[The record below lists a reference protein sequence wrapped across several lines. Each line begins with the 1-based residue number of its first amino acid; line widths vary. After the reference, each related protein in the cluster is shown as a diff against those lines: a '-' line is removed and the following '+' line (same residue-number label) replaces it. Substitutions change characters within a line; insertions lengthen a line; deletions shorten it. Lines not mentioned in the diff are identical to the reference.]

1 MPSAMCPAVQA
12 CRKNNAA
19 AMFFSEACKVHALWE
34 TDFLQAGPSR
44 PKPEL
49 VLHTVRL
56 HAAASLRCDCSLTA
70 ATSSLLRLQS

>member
-1 MPSAMCPAVQA
+1 MPSAMCPVVQA

-19 AMFFSEACKVHALWE
+19 AMFFSEDACKVHALWE

-56 HAAASLRCDCSLTA
+56 QQQA
-70 ATSSLLRLQS
+70 